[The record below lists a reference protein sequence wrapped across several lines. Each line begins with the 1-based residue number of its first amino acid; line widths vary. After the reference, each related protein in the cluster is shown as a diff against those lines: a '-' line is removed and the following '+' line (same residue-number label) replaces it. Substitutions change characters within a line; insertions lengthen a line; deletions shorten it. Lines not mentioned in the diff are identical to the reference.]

1 MAAPSLLPSIGLLNQ
16 MPPQAASAK
25 PNRRTVKK
33 VSWAPENNLCQVRLF
48 LAEDAPLQAG
58 QIGLQDQL
66 QAKKPWL
73 WHSIESGLDDDLPPG
88 FERSTPIPY
97 RQLEVSIE
105 PQTPWRCPPRFVIN
119 PSWQVVAGDESQE
132 IELQYGREVRILE
145 AVYPRPSDIPPC
157 PSEPP
162 EIWEGYDDSGTHL
175 IPLIPIEEEEEAE
188 DLDDAITLF
197 SSHQSMQCL
206 GSLGDISSGAS
217 HTIDNNDTG
226 LLLNSTGMPSFC
238 DSSATA
244 RVEQNRHTT
253 TSQYNTT
260 IEPDVAAAAAAAFV
274 AIMRSNEEGSMIDQD
289 LLIKILSNPQII
301 ETLISQH
308 IKKNNTQM
316 ECSPTSLPVNKK
328 PNGNESTHK
337 FENVASSPSNCK
349 PQVAPSVNVGTNKN
363 RVSNGEIPSSQA
375 QPSASLPI
383 SDARVFITSEL
394 VPRPSEGL
402 EITNGRNNSMPMAS
416 SAPLPSTSG
425 HAISQMV
432 SRPGMLPVTSTPHA
446 VCHIPNVLPTTTQTI
461 TSGPKWAGPQNEQ
474 YYKNLIQQHGGPNK
488 NDYIHQNGLHY
499 RKELI
504 QQHGGGQQGFE
515 RSTQLQ
521 PGNMGG
527 HSSVLDA
534 NKAKFRKN
542 CLYFN
547 TPKGCRRGS
556 SCLFLHELVDRPRM
570 DESDMPQTKRA
581 KVEIEISGKH

>member
-1 MAAPSLLPSIGLLNQ
+1 MAAPSLLQSMGLFNQ

-73 WHSIESGLDDDLPPG
+73 WHAIESGIDDDLPPG
-88 FERSTPIPY
+88 FERSTPVPY
-97 RQLEVSIE
+97 RQQEVSIA
-105 PQTPWRCPPRFVIN
+105 PQTTWRCPPRFVIN
-119 PSWQVVAGDESQE
+119 PSWQVVAGDESHE
-132 IELQYGREVRILE
+132 IELQYEREVRILE
-145 AVYPRPSDIPPC
+145 AVYPRQSAIPPC
-157 PSEPP
+157 PAEPP
-162 EIWEGYDDSGTHL
+162 ETWEGYDDSRTPL

-197 SSHQSMQCL
+197 SSHQR
-206 GSLGDISSGAS
+206 DKSSGAS
-217 HTIDNNDTG
+217 HFADNNDTG
-226 LLLNSTGMPSFC
+226 SLLNSTGMPSYC
-238 DSSATA
+238 DNSATA

-274 AIMRSNEEGSMIDQD
+274 AIMRTNEEGSMIDQD

-308 IKKNNTQM
+308 IKNNNTQM

-328 PNGNESTHK
+328 PNGNEFTHK
-337 FENVASSPSNCK
+337 FENDAISPSNCK
-349 PQVAPSVNVGTNKN
+349 PQVAPSVNLGTNKN

-375 QPSASLPI
+375 QSSASLPN
-383 SDARVFITSEL
+383 SDARIFITHEL

-402 EITNGRNNSMPMAS
+402 EITNARNNKMPMAS
-416 SAPLPSTSG
+416 STPLPSTSG
-425 HAISQMV
+425 HASSQMV
-432 SRPGMLPVTSTPHA
+432 SRPTMLPVTSTHA
-446 VCHIPNVLPTTTQTI
+446 VSHIPNGVPTTTQTVI
-461 TSGPKWAGPQNEQ
+461 AGTKWTGSQNEQ

-488 NDYIHQNGLHY
+488 NDHIHQNGLHY

-504 QQHGGGQQGFE
+504 QQHGGQQGFE
-515 RSTQLQ
+515 RTQIQ

-527 HSSVLDA
+527 HSSVIDA

-547 TPKGCRRGS
+547 SPKGCRRGA
-556 SCLFLHELVDRPRM
+556 SCLFLHELVDRPRL
-570 DESDMPQTKRA
+570 DESDMQQTKRA
-581 KVEIEISGKH
+581 KIEIEISGKH

>member
-1 MAAPSLLPSIGLLNQ
+1 MAAPSLLPSMGLLNQ
-16 MPPQAASAK
+16 MPPQVTNDQH
-25 PNRRTVKK
+25 NRRIVKK

-48 LAEDAPLQAG
+48 LAEEAPLQAG

-73 WHSIESGLDDDLPPG
+73 WHAIESGIDDDLPPG
-88 FERSTPIPY
+88 FESTLTSF
-97 RQLEVSIE
+97 RQQEVSIV

-119 PSWQVVAGDESQE
+119 HSWQVAAGDESKE
-132 IELQYGREVRILE
+132 IKLQCEREVRILE
-145 AVYPRPSDIPPC
+145 AVYPRPSSIPPC
-157 PSEPP
+157 PAEPSEA
-162 EIWEGYDDSGTHL
+162 WEVYDDSVTPL

-188 DLDDAITLF
+188 DLDNAKTLF
-197 SSHQSMQCL
+197 GSHQSMQHL
-206 GSLGDISSGAS
+206 GSLGDKSSGAS
-217 HTIDNNDTG
+217 HSVENDSG
-226 LLLNSTGMPSFC
+226 SSLNSTGMPSYC
-238 DSSATA
+238 DNSATA

-308 IKKNNTQM
+308 IKNNNTKM
-316 ECSPTSLPVNKK
+316 ECSPTSLPVNNK
-328 PNGNESTHK
+328 PNGNEFTHK
-337 FENVASSPSNCK
+337 FENDASFPSNYK
-349 PQVAPSVNVGTNKN
+349 PQVAPYVNLGTNKN
-363 RVSNGEIPSSQA
+363 RVSNGEMPSSQA
-375 QPSASLPI
+375 QSSPSLPI
-383 SDARVFITSEL
+383 SEARAFITPEP

-402 EITNGRNNSMPMAS
+402 EITNARNNKMSMAS

-425 HAISQMV
+425 HGSSQMV
-432 SRPGMLPVTSTPHA
+432 SRPAMLPVTSTNA
-446 VCHIPNVLPTTTQTI
+446 VCNIPNVVPATTQTI
-461 TSGPKWAGPQNEQ
+461 IAGPNWTSSQNEQ

-488 NDYIHQNGLHY
+488 NDHIHQNGLHY

-504 QQHGGGQQGFE
+504 QQHGGQQNFE
-515 RSTQLQ
+515 RGTQLQ

-527 HSSVLDA
+527 HSCVIDM

-547 TPKGCRRGS
+547 SPKGCRRGS
-556 SCLFLHELVDRPRM
+556 TCLYLHDHADRPRI
-570 DESDMPQTKRA
+570 DESDMQQTKRA
-581 KVEIEISGKH
+581 KIEIEISGKH